1 MPTPLSVLIVEDE
14 ALLAVELGFLV
25 EEAGCVEVGHAPDS
39 AVAVQMAGRLKPD
52 IALVDVHLADGP
64 TGVDAAREI
73 AAHHGAMVLFM
84 TANVKRLPDD
94 LAGACGVIG
103 KPYTDRAVRR
113 ALTYLVGCLER
124 GCADAPPPPGL
135 TLSDSYAARWGV
147 QRLEQTA

>member
-1 MPTPLSVLIVEDE
+1 MPNRPSVLIVEDE

-25 EEAGCVEVGHAPDS
+25 QEAGCVEIGHALDS
-39 AVAVQMAGRLKPD
+39 AVAVQLAGRLKPD

-84 TANVKRLPDD
+84 TANVKRLPED

-113 ALTYLVGCLER
+113 ALTYLVGCRER
-124 GCADAPPPPGL
+124 GRAETPPPPGL
-135 TLSDSYAARWGV
+135 ILSESYAARWGV
-147 QRLEQTA
+147 HRLEKTA

>member
-1 MPTPLSVLIVEDE
+1 MSHPLSVLIVEDE

-25 EEAGCVEVGHAPDS
+25 EEAGCVEVGHALDS

-73 AAHHGAMVLFM
+73 AGHHGAMVLFM
-84 TANVKRLPDD
+84 TANVKRLPED

-113 ALTYLVGCLER
+113 ALIYLVGCMER
-124 GCADAPPPPGL
+124 GCADSPPPPGL
-135 TLSDSYAARWGV
+135 TLSDNYAARWGV
-147 QRLEQTA
+147 HRLEKTA

>member
-1 MPTPLSVLIVEDE
+1 MSVLIVEDE

-25 EEAGCVEVGHAPDS
+25 EEAGCVPVGHALDA
-39 AVAVQMAGRLKPD
+39 AVAVQLAARHRPD

-73 AAHHGAMVLFM
+73 AGHHGALVLFM
-84 TANVKRLPDD
+84 PANVKRLPED

-113 ALTYLVGCLER
+113 ALTYLVGCQAR
-124 GCADAPPPPGL
+124 GCAESPPPPGL
-135 TLSDSYAARWGV
+135 TLSDAYAARWGV
-147 QRLEQTA
+147 HQLEQSA

>member
-1 MPTPLSVLIVEDE
+1 MTPPLSVLIVEDE

-25 EEAGCVEVGHAPDS
+25 EESGCVEVGHALDS
-39 AVAVQMAGRLKPD
+39 AVAVQMAAQFKPD

-84 TANVKRLPDD
+84 TANVKRLPEDF
-94 LAGACGVIG
+94 AGACGVIG

-113 ALTYLVGCLER
+113 ALSYLAGCLER
-124 GCADAPPPPGL
+124 GRADAPPPPGL

-147 QRLEQTA
+147 HRLEKTA